1 MPLLGPTMEG
11 RNEIFQTLKPP
22 CVALSQAALALNGAN
37 NNTRDVVQR
46 LEDLM
51 HVLATATA
59 RSDTLDAKLAD
70 YVFFPLSHV
79 LKASQKASIRCLE
92 LSIQCLAI
100 LVEHGWRGQIQPQLA
115 AQIVILCTLMAEKKP
130 KGLISAESTD
140 ELQASALWCLHHVF
154 TAVTPASEASKS
166 LVSEAN
172 VPQLGQTIST
182 ILDEI
187 NDGGSMDVQVAGVRA
202 LDALVKNIATR
213 DIKAAFLP
221 GIVSKLTKVLTPQ
234 TRQRRNHVVLVS
246 ALGILTHLFESVL
259 GDDVADSV
267 PEQMSNGRDAPAT
280 ARTGAE
286 WFKMAATQLKPAL
299 ASILRLKD
307 HGRLEV
313 KEALAQLCFTIL
325 KRCKTTLENCASMC
339 LEVIVLL
346 SSEENADSL
355 RFRLEAVVNGDPMI
369 CSLLQNTLNDWL
381 RSLPTRMQGA
391 DDQAKIQRMQHLR
404 TARDVLV
411 DAGVNPDIID
421 RELANV
427 LRDSVVIILQLS
439 GAKQQPLETIH
450 QLQALDTAVIETQG
464 SNTHFGSA
472 LARFRGQEEI
482 LDVVHKFTTSIS
494 TSTSSTAFSAD
505 LARSLRQSHG
515 DMQVA
520 SFWLL
525 LEATR
530 SAHEQKSNA
539 DAFLNLD
546 SNNSWRHSNYLE
558 DLSAFSLDIL
568 TDTSE
573 EPTDQRLQALA
584 LQTLAFRAQ
593 TTGLEFR
600 YELIDALYPVLHTLA
615 TPSEKLQ
622 QDSIA
627 TLNIFTTSCGYG
639 SVKDLIVENV
649 DYLTNAVALKLNAFD
664 VSPQAPQV
672 LLMMVRLAGPGL
684 LPYLEDTIDSI
695 FAALEGYHGYP
706 LLVELLFRVLSVV
719 AEEGSRAPQL
729 AITESMR
736 KDLHQ
741 VRADNWKPT
750 QISQLGQLLVEWAAN
765 DALVGTRER
774 ANLEPHPRRPWKSD
788 LQREEGVSPE
798 DHDDVDQAEEDD
810 QDQAVDI
817 PDPPPP
823 APKVYNLLLKI
834 SDLTQ
839 HFLPSAS
846 ASLRT
851 SLLMLIKTTTPAL
864 ARHDNSFLPLINTLW
879 PEIVSRL
886 EDEEPYVVATALDII
901 ASFCEHAGDFMRS
914 RIQQLWPAL
923 LEIHSKLVKAIVPI
937 AQPAKGTSTRG
948 RDSNAVVVSS
958 SRLKQ
963 ALSRMRS
970 APTNFSDTST
980 RLVWTALV
988 HVYTA
993 IVRYVVIQ
1001 PEQFDEVLG
1010 ILEPVLDDEDVREA
1024 LEVVNADAV
1033 WLIRL
1038 RNGYIPL
1045 PSALELP
1052 HGVADRFAAVPG

>member
-1 MPLLGPTMEG
+1 MEG
-11 RNEIFQTLKPP
+11 RNDIFQRLKPP
-22 CVALSQAALALNGAN
+22 CVALSQAAFALNGAN
-37 NNTRDVVQR
+37 NDTREVVQR
-46 LEDLM
+46 LEDLK
-51 HVLATATA
+51 HVLTTVTT

-100 LVEHGWRGQIQPQLA
+100 LVKHGWRGQIQPQLA
-115 AQIVILCTLMAEKKP
+115 AQVVILCTLMAEKKP

-140 ELQASALWCLHHVF
+140 ELQASALWCLHDVF
-154 TAVTPASEASKS
+154 TAITPASEARKS
-166 LVSEAN
+166 LASEAN
-172 VPQLGQTIST
+172 VPQIGQTIST
-182 ILDEI
+182 ILDGI
-187 NDGGSMDVQVAGVRA
+187 NDGGSMDVQVAGVRT

-234 TRQRRNHVVLVS
+234 TQQRRNHVVLVS
-246 ALGILTHLFESVL
+246 ALDILTHLFESVL
-259 GDDVADSV
+259 GDHAADSV
-267 PEQMSNGRDAPAT
+267 PEQMSNGRDPPATT
-280 ARTGAE
+280 ARTDAE
-286 WFKMAATQLKPAL
+286 WFKTAAAQLKPAL

-313 KEALAQLCFTIL
+313 KEALAQLCFTVL

-346 SSEENADSL
+346 SSKQNADSL

-369 CSLLQNTLNDWL
+369 CSILQNTLNDWL

-391 DDQAKIQRMQHLR
+391 DDQAKIQRMQHIR

-411 DAGVNPDIID
+411 DAGVNTDIID
-421 RELANV
+421 RELADV
-427 LRDSVVIILQLS
+427 LRDSVVIILQLP
-439 GAKQQPLETIH
+439 GAKQQTLPIIS
-450 QLQALDTAVIETQG
+450 QVQALDTAVIETQG
-464 SNTHFGSA
+464 SNKHFGSA

-482 LDVVHKFTTSIS
+482 LDVVHKFTETIS
-494 TSTSSTAFSAD
+494 TSTSSNAFSAD

-515 DMQVA
+515 DVQVA

-530 SAHEQKSNA
+530 FALEQNSNA
-539 DAFLNLD
+539 DAFLNFD
-546 SNNSWRHSNYLE
+546 GNTSVRHSNHLE
-558 DLSAFSLDIL
+558 DLFAFSLDIL
-568 TDTSE
+568 ADTSE

-584 LQTLAFRAQ
+584 LQTLALRAQ

-615 TPSEKLQ
+615 TPSEQLQ

-627 TLNIFTTSCGYG
+627 TLNIFTASCGYE

-672 LLMMVRLAGPGL
+672 MLMMVRLAGPGL
-684 LPYLEDTIDSI
+684 LPYLEDTIESI
-695 FAALEGYHGYP
+695 FAALEDYHGYP

-729 AITESMR
+729 AITDGVR

-741 VRADNWKPT
+741 IRADNWEPT
-750 QISQLGQLLVEWAAN
+750 QISQLSQLLVEWAAN
-765 DALVGTRER
+765 NTLVGTPER
-774 ANLEPHPRRPWKSD
+774 GNLEPHPRRPWKSD
-788 LQREEGVSPE
+788 LKGEEGVVAE
-798 DHDDVDQAEEDD
+798 EHDDLDEADEDG
-810 QDQAVDI
+810 QDQPVDI

-851 SLLMLIKTTTPAL
+851 SLLMLIKTTTPSL

-923 LEIHSKLVKAIVPI
+923 LETHSKLVKDIVPI
-937 AQPAKGTSTRG
+937 AQPAKGKSTLD
-948 RDSNAVVVSS
+948 RDSNAVVVGS

-963 ALSRMRS
+963 ALCRMRS
-970 APTNFSDTST
+970 APTDYSDTST
-980 RLVWTALV
+980 RLVWTSLV
-988 HVYTA
+988 HAYTA
-993 IVRYVVIQ
+993 IVRYVVLQ

-1010 ILEPVLDDEDVREA
+1010 ILEPVLDDKDVREA
-1024 LEVVNADAV
+1024 LEVVNFDAV

-1038 RNGYIPL
+1038 RNGDASL

-1052 HGVADRFAAVPG
+1052 HGLADRFAAVPG

>member
-1 MPLLGPTMEG
+1 MPLLGPIMES
-11 RNEIFQTLKPP
+11 RDDMFQRLKRP
-22 CVALSQAALALNGAN
+22 CVALSQAALALNGAD

-46 LEDLM
+46 LEDLV
-51 HVLATATA
+51 HVLTTATT
-59 RSDTLDAKLAD
+59 RSDPLDAKLAD

-130 KGLISAESTD
+130 KALISAESTD

-154 TAVTPASEASKS
+154 TATTPASEARKS
-166 LVSEAN
+166 LASEAN
-172 VPQLGQTIST
+172 VPQIGQTFST
-182 ILDEI
+182 ILDGI
-187 NDGGSMDVQVAGVRA
+187 NDGGSMDVQVAGVSA

-213 DIKAAFLP
+213 DIKAAFFP

-234 TRQRRNHVVLVS
+234 TQQRRNQVVLVS
-246 ALGILTHLFESVL
+246 ALDILTHLFDSVL
-259 GDDVADSV
+259 GDDVDHSV
-267 PEQMSNGRDAPAT
+267 PEQMSNGRDPLAT
-280 ARTGAE
+280 IARTDAE
-286 WFKMAATQLKPAL
+286 WVKTAATQLKPAL

-307 HGRLEV
+307 HGRVEV

-325 KRCKTTLENCASMC
+325 KRCKTTLENCASIC
-339 LEVIVLL
+339 LEVVVLL
-346 SSEENADSL
+346 SSEDNADSL

-391 DDQAKIQRMQHLR
+391 DDQAKIQRMQHIR
-404 TARDVLV
+404 TARDILIG
-411 DAGVNPDIID
+411 AGVNTDIID
-421 RELANV
+421 RELVNA
-427 LRDSVVIILQLS
+427 LRDSVVIILQLP
-439 GAKQQPLETIH
+439 GAKQQPLPSIS
-450 QLQALDTAVIETQG
+450 QVQALDTAVIEVQG
-464 SNTHFGSA
+464 SNTHFVSA
-472 LARFRGQEEI
+472 LAQFRGQEEI
-482 LDVVHKFTTSIS
+482 LDVVHKFTKSIS
-494 TSTSSTAFSAD
+494 TSTSSTAFSAG

-530 SAHEQKSNA
+530 SAHEQNSNA

-546 SNNSWRHSNYLE
+546 SNNSGRLPNYLE

-584 LQTLAFRAQ
+584 LQTLALRAQ

-615 TPSEKLQ
+615 TPSENLQ
-622 QDSIA
+622 RDSIA
-627 TLNIFTTSCGYG
+627 TLNILTASCGYG
-639 SVKDLIVENV
+639 SIKDLIVENV

-695 FAALEGYHGYP
+695 FAALEDYHGYP

-729 AITESMR
+729 AITDSMR

-741 VRADNWKPT
+741 VRADNWQPT
-750 QISQLGQLLVEWAAN
+750 QISQLSQLLVEWAAN
-765 DALVGTRER
+765 AALVGTREC

-788 LQREEGVSPE
+788 LKREEGVSLE
-798 DHDDVDQAEEDD
+798 EYDDVNEAEENG
-810 QDQAVDI
+810 QDQPVDI

-864 ARHDNSFLPLINTLW
+864 ARHDNSFFPLINTLW

-914 RIQQLWPAL
+914 RIQQLWSAL
-923 LEIHSKLVKAIVPI
+923 LEIHYKLVKDIVPI
-937 AQPAKGTSTRG
+937 AQPGKGKSTRD
-948 RDSNAVVVSS
+948 RDSNAVVSS
-958 SRLKQ
+958 SRSKE
-963 ALSRMRS
+963 ALIRMRS
-970 APTNFSDTST
+970 APTNYSDTST
-980 RLVWTALV
+980 RLVWTALKNL
-988 HVYTA
+988 YTA

-1010 ILEPVLDDEDVREA
+1010 VLEPVLDENDVREA
-1024 LEVVNADAV
+1024 LEVVNPNAV

-1038 RNGYIPL
+1038 RNGDIPL

-1052 HGVADRFAAVPG
+1052 HGLADRFAAVPG